1 MRIWRGS
8 RLHIAFVFN
17 NRNPWGQ
24 PIEHVPEFSRS
35 IEPIENTGL
44 EVNTR
49 VHRGAQERAYTP
61 SRS

>member
-1 MRIWRGS
+1 MPRNQLTPLIS
-8 RLHIAFVFN
+8 MAM
-17 NRNPWGQ
+17 NPWGQ

-35 IEPIENTGL
+35 TEPIENTGL